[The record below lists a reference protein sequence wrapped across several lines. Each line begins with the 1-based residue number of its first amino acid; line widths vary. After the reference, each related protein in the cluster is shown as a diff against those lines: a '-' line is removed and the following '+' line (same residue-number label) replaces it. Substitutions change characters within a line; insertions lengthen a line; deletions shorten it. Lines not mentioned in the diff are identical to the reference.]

1 MPRGYAPVVTAAP
14 LPSTTVI
21 LLRDEPAGD
30 EPFSVLLAE
39 RNGSIAFPGAHA
51 FPGGVLEPGDQHAGA
66 ARLPPAQRWAGV
78 GDGDTLADALP
89 YWLAGVRELFE
100 EVGIL
105 LGADGDR
112 LLHGP
117 LAPDVAALRAPVFG
131 GEPLAAA
138 LGRVGLRPATE
149 TLFYFARWITPVVN
163 PRRFDTRFLVG
174 RLPPGQE
181 PVADGTETVS
191 CTWLAPRAALVAYEE
206 GRLAFFPPTVRTLA
220 DLTFFPSVDAVLA
233 DAAQRTVRPFTP
245 EVAQDDGAPTLC
257 YPDVSG
263 RPGVAPSRLT
273 LRDGRW
279 RPS

>member
-1 MPRGYAPVVTAAP
+1 MLPAVTAPP

-39 RNGSIAFPGAHA
+39 RHGSIAFPGAHA
-51 FPGGVLEPGDQHAGA
+51 FPGGVLEPGDHAGGA
-66 ARLPPAQRWAGV
+66 ACLPGAQRWADAS
-78 GDGDTLADALP
+78 DGDTPADALP
-89 YWLAGVRELFE
+89 YWVAGVRELFE

-105 LGADGDR
+105 LAADGDR
-112 LLHGP
+112 LLQGP
-117 LAPDVAALRAPVFG
+117 LAPDLAALRAPVFG
-131 GEPLAAA
+131 GEPLVAA

-149 TLFYFARWITPVVN
+149 TLLYFARWITPVVN
-163 PRRFDTRFLVG
+163 PKRFDTRFLVG
-174 RLPPGQE
+174 RAPEGQE

-191 CTWLAPRAALVAYEE
+191 CKWLGPRAALAAYEE
-206 GRLAFFPPTVRTLA
+206 GHLAFFPPTVRTLA
-220 DLTFFPSVDAVLA
+220 DLTFFASVDMVLS
-233 DAAQRTVRPFTP
+233 DAAGRMVRPFMP
-245 EVAQDDGAPTLC
+245 EIAQDDGAPTLQ

-263 RPGVAPSRLT
+263 RPGVAPRRLT